1 MMKKW
6 DLYGFKKIDLEDA
19 RISIEK
25 ALGLSMESHE
35 SLYRCG
41 NYYRFGNDGE
51 ENFIL
56 QKNFDPFDN
65 KWLEEEGEGLEVIL
79 YVNETSRAEE
89 IERLLTERIPEI
101 TLLRREVL

>member
-1 MMKKW
+1 MKTC
-6 DLYGFKKIDLEDA
+6 DLYGFKKTDIEDV

-25 ALGLSMESHE
+25 ALGLSMEAHE

-65 KWLEEEGEGLEVIL
+65 EWLEEEGQGLEIIL
-79 YVNETSRAEE
+79 YVNETSRAQE
-89 IERLLTERIPEI
+89 IESLLTNRIPEI
-101 TLLRREVL
+101 RLLRREVL

>member
-1 MMKKW
+1 MMKNC
-6 DLYGFKKIDLEDA
+6 DLYGFKKIGLEDT
-19 RISIEK
+19 RNSIEK
-25 ALGLSMESHE
+25 ALGLRMESHE

-41 NYYRFGNDGE
+41 NYYRVGNDGE

-65 KWLEEEGEGLEVIL
+65 ELLEGEDQELEVIL
-79 YVNETSRAEE
+79 YVNETSRAQE
-89 IERLLTERIPEI
+89 IERLLTERLPEI